1 MKNKT
6 PLTKS
11 LSQILKTGLPA
22 IAIAAAL
29 ATAGCKTPVNVQ
41 GDYTTAKET
50 ISGGVNATTNAVT
63 VGGNYQTGTT
73 NIGGSVTV
81 GK

>member
-6 PLTKS
+6 
-11 LSQILKTGLPA
+11 
-22 IAIAAAL
+22 IAALFIAL
-29 ATAGCKTPVNVQ
+29 ILLAGCKTPVDVQ
-41 GDYTTAKET
+41 GQYSTPAET
-50 ISGGVNATTNAVT
+50 ISGGIETTTNAVT
-63 VGGNYQTGTT
+63 VGGSYQTGTT